1 MKYAEFITSLSIP
14 KGRVNNIH
22 LKKSR
27 KKRNVRCFW
36 IFKSAFE
43 LSTTL
48 VFSFSEIFKALH

>member
-14 KGRVNNIH
+14 KRRVNIN

-27 KKRNVRCFW
+27 KKQNVRCFW
-36 IFKSAFE
+36 NLNSTFE

-48 VFSFSEIFKALH
+48 AFSFSDIFRAVY